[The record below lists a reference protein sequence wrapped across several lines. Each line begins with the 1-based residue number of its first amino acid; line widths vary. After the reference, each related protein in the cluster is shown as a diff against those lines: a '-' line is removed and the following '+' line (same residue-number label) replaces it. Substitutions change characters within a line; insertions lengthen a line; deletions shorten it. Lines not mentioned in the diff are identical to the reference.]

1 MLEMLPLHSVPLM
14 LMLLR
19 VWQLLG
25 PQPTQTAPMLSAHSL
40 LLGMQP
46 TQTAPMLSARTL
58 LLGLPHL
65 ILACFLCRQLIA
77 PTHLP
82 PH

>member
-25 PQPTQTAPMLSAHSL
+25 P
-40 LLGMQP
+40 QP